1 MMADVELMENYKEEK
16 DNYINELTE
25 FHLNFLSVVMML
37 ELAEKQ
43 LKYEYSKKSFSE
55 VKREYNATIGV

>member
-1 MMADVELMENYKEEK
+1 MMTDVELMENYREEK

-43 LKYEYSKKSFSE
+43 LKHEYSKKSFSE

>member
-1 MMADVELMENYKEEK
+1 MTDVELMENYREEK

-25 FHLNFLSVVMML
+25 FHLNFISVAMML

-43 LKYEYSKKSFSE
+43 LKYEYNKKSFSE

>member
-1 MMADVELMENYKEEK
+1 MTDVELMENYREEK

-25 FHLNFLSVVMML
+25 FHLNFISVVMML

>member
-1 MMADVELMENYKEEK
+1 MMTDVELMENYREEK

-25 FHLNFLSVVMML
+25 FHLNFISVVMML

-55 VKREYNATIGV
+55 VKREYHATIGV

>member
-1 MMADVELMENYKEEK
+1 MMTDVELMENYREEK

>member
-1 MMADVELMENYKEEK
+1 MTDVELMKNYREEK

-25 FHLNFLSVVMML
+25 FHLNFISVVMML
-37 ELAEKQ
+37 ELSEKQ

>member
-1 MMADVELMENYKEEK
+1 MTDVELMKNYREEK

>member
-1 MMADVELMENYKEEK
+1 MTDVELMENYREEK